1 MSLKERL
8 QEDWKQA
15 LKSGDKFKASTITMA
30 KAAVLQVE
38 KSDGLKLDDNDEQVI
53 QILAKEVKMRR
64 ESLLEFEKGN
74 RQDLI
79 DQNNA
84 EIEILLSYLPKQLT
98 KEEIAEYVKI
108 GIKEVGAN
116 SVKDMGKVMT
126 VLKPRLNGRADGK
139 LISQIIKEYLNK
151 WLKGSILNLFYTLW
165 NYDFIFIYLNWRKA
179 ISPVIWLERGGSAA
193 FFIFCKHLFKIYI
206 IS

>member
-74 RQDLI
+74 RQDLV

-98 KEEIAEYVKI
+98 KEEIAEFVKK
-108 GIKEVGAN
+108 GIEEVGAN

-139 LISQIIKEYLNK
+139 LVSQIIKEYLNK
-151 WLKGSILNLFYTLW
+151 
-165 NYDFIFIYLNWRKA
+165 
-179 ISPVIWLERGGSAA
+179 
-193 FFIFCKHLFKIYI
+193 
-206 IS
+206 